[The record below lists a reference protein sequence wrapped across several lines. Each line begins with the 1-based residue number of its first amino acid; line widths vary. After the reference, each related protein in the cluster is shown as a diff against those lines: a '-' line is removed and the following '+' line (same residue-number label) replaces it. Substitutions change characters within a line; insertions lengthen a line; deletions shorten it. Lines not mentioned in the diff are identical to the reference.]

1 MTLAVAKAT
10 VFQEI
15 RPGDG
20 FITSDFAE
28 ELLGGLPHLER
39 LFGKE
44 LHCYRMKNRMSYSF
58 AYKKDVD
65 IYFHASSRHETF
77 YI

>member
-1 MTLAVAKAT
+1 MCAKDYRTMTLAVAKAT

-20 FITSDFAE
+20 FITSNYAE
-28 ELLGGLPHLER
+28 EMLGGLPYLER

-44 LHCYRMKNRMSYSF
+44 LHC
-58 AYKKDVD
+58 
-65 IYFHASSRHETF
+65 
-77 YI
+77 